1 VHIARS
7 YAPVSADKNDIQ
19 EVIMRKPELIAAVAR
34 KSGIPESKAA
44 DMVNSVFATI
54 SEVLAEGDEVAISG
68 FGTFRVAAR
77 PARDGRNPQT
87 GAPMKIRAGKTPRFT
102 PGASLKRAVDN

>member
-7 YAPVSADKNDIQ
+7 YAPVSADKHDIQ

-54 SEVLAEGDEVAISG
+54 SDVLAEGDEVAISG